1 MVNVKNFTTNK
12 KGLTLVEVMVA
23 TSILA
28 IVLLVVA
35 NVMITGQQATASS
48 QQQTLSVNLAQGLM
62 EEILALEV
70 QSISPKVLTNP
81 EAFTEA
87 PGYKY
92 TYKIEDYVSDNNLWA
107 ITVSVFYDDNGKR
120 KNEVTLYTLKRK
132 GA

>member
-1 MVNVKNFTTNK
+1 MLNIRKSLTTR

-28 IVLLVVA
+28 IILLVAA

-62 EEILALEV
+62 EEILAQEV
-70 QSISPKVLTNP
+70 QNISPKGLTNP

-107 ITVSVFYDDNGKR
+107 ITVSVFYDDNGQR